1 MKRRWASLLTTV
13 CMITLLLPQAAA
25 YDFRNDTLA
34 DDPAVVLT
42 EELEQAILEEYET
55 TRGESSAAALCP
67 GRAVKVYRFTPEDML
82 AALEGDLA
90 AALEEHSW
98 TVWKV
103 PIEGGSGYDYAVLT
117 AKEFS
122 TCYSDTPTESLAFLW
137 APETVEERL
146 AGVAGDLYLTNIP
159 TWGITLYINLDG
171 SETRL
176 MADAGRPDWFGIE
189 NWAWYS
195 REEMLDILNAYA
207 DQTGFAP
214 GSGGGGGT
222 GGGNVVTNLV
232 LPLSVGAGVVLLA
245 VLLVLIPRWKEKQ

>member
-1 MKRRWASLLTTV
+1 MKRRWAALAAAV
-13 CMITLLLPQAAA
+13 CMITLLLPRAAA
-25 YDFRNDTLA
+25 YDFR
-34 DDPAVVLT
+34 DDPLANDSAVALT
-42 EELEQAILEEYET
+42 EELEQAILEEYKT

-67 GRAVKVYRFTPEDML
+67 DRAVKVYRFTPEDML

-90 AALEEHSW
+90 AALKEHTW

-122 TCYSDTPTESLAFLW
+122 TCYSDTPTETLAFLW
-137 APETVEERL
+137 DRDAVEEWL
-146 AGVAGDLYLTNIP
+146 AGVTGDLYLTNIP
-159 TWGITLYINLDG
+159 TWGITLYISLSDG
-171 SETRL
+171 EAWL

-189 NWAWYS
+189 NWTWYS
-195 REEMLDILNAYA
+195 QEQMLDILNAYA

-222 GGGNVVTNLV
+222 GGGNMVTNLV
-232 LPLSVGAGVVLLA
+232 LPLSVGAGVILLA
-245 VLLVLIPRWKEKQ
+245 VLLVLLTRQKKNT